1 MKLFSDKSAYII
13 SSVTGKK
20 DHFWNKTRE
29 KHALRL
35 FHKAAELVPA
45 YKNFLKMRKIN
56 HYRVKTFRDF
66 KRVPQTSKREYL
78 RRYPL
83 RDLAWNGTL
92 KQPMSFSATSGS
104 TGEQFYFTRS
114 AELEWESSLVH
125 EFFLR
130 SSSHGHD
137 TPTLVLVCFGMGVW
151 IGGLITHRAF
161 QMAGERGLPVS
172 VLAPGINK
180 IEIFTALKKLAPDFS
195 QVILAGYPP
204 FIKDIIDEAPSYGV
218 NLGKLNIRLL
228 FAAEAFSEKFRDY
241 VAKKAKV
248 KNIYL
253 DTMNIYGTADIGTMA
268 FETPTSILLR
278 HLALKNKKLFIEVF
292 GDIQKIP
299 TLAQYNPLFIA
310 FEEEGGEILLTGN
323 NAVPLIRYNI
333 GDHGGIYSFGEIAY
347 VFKKYGVDIKK
358 EAKSAGIDK
367 LSLLPFVYVY
377 ERADLVTTL
386 YGLQIYP
393 EMLKE
398 TFLDKTL
405 SRPLTGK
412 FSLATKFSSK
422 QNQYL
427 EINLE
432 LKKGARAT
440 QALKRLALKKIIAA
454 LLVKSSEFREL
465 YRQLKERAVP
475 KIIFWPAEHPLYFKP
490 GTKQKWVLKPKKV

>member
-1 MKLFSDKSAYII
+1 MKLFGDKSAYII
-13 SSVTGKK
+13 SSITGKK
-20 DHFWNKTRE
+20 DRFWDKIRE
-29 KHALRL
+29 RQALRL
-35 FHKAAELVPA
+35 LHKAAEEVPA
-45 YKNFLKMRKIN
+45 YKDFLKRRKIN
-56 HYRVKTFRDF
+56 HYRVKTFWDF
-66 KRVPQTSKREYL
+66 KRVPQTSKKEYL

-83 RDLAWNGTL
+83 KDLVSTGTL
-92 KQPMSFSATSGS
+92 KRPLSFSATSGS
-104 TGEQFYFTRS
+104 TGEPFYFSRS
-114 AELEWESSLVH
+114 SGLEWESSIVH

-130 SSSHGHD
+130 NSSYGSNL
-137 TPTLVLVCFGMGVW
+137 PTLVLVCFGMGVW

-161 QMAGERGLPVS
+161 QLAGERGLPVS

-180 IEIFTALKKLAPDFS
+180 IEIFNALKKLAPNFA

-204 FIKDIIDEAPSYGV
+204 FIKDIIDEAPEYGV

-241 VAKKAKV
+241 VTKKAKV

-278 HLALKNKKLFIEVF
+278 RLALRNKKLFAEIF
-292 GDIQKIP
+292 GDIKKTP
-299 TLAQYNPLFIA
+299 TLAQYNPLFIT
-310 FEEEGGEILLTGN
+310 FEEAGGEILLTGN

-333 GDHGGIYSFGEIAY
+333 GDHGGVYSFGEIAY
-347 VFKKYGVDIKK
+347 IFKKYGVDIKK
-358 EAKSAGIDK
+358 EVKSAGIDK

-377 ERADLVTTL
+377 ERTDLATTL

-393 EMLKE
+393 EMIREALLEK
-398 TFLDKTL
+398 
-405 SRPLTGK
+405 SIAHALTGK
-412 FSLATKFSSK
+412 FALATKFSSK

-440 QALKRLALKKIIAA
+440 QALKKLALKKIIAA

-465 YRQLKERAVP
+465 YRQLKDRAVP
-475 KIIFWPAEHPLYFKP
+475 KLMFWPAEHPLYFKP
-490 GTKQKWVLKPKKV
+490 GTKQKWVLK

>member
-1 MKLFSDKSAYII
+1 MKWFKDKSGFIV
-13 SSVTGKK
+13 SSLTKK
-20 DHFWNKTRE
+20 GESFWNKARVA
-29 KHALRL
+29 HALGL
-35 FHKAAELVPA
+35 FHKAAEKVPA
-45 YKNFLKMRKIN
+45 YKDFLYAHKVHRANIRTFKNFK
-56 HYRVKTFRDF
+56 D
-66 KRVPQTSKREYL
+66 VPQTNKKAYL

-83 RDLAWNGTL
+83 KDLAWDGNL
-92 KQPMSFSATSGS
+92 NKLFSFSSTSGS
-104 TGEQFYFTRS
+104 TGEPFYFARS
-114 AELEWESSLVH
+114 SELEWESSLVH

-130 SSSHGHD
+130 SSSHGLD
-137 TPTLVLVCFGMGVW
+137 KPTLVLVCFGMGVW

-172 VLAPGINK
+172 ILAPGINK
-180 IEIFTALKKLAPDFS
+180 IEIFNALKKLAPNFG

-204 FIKDIIDEAPSYGV
+204 FIKDIIDEAPEYGV

-278 HLALKNKKLFIEVF
+278 RLALKNKKLFAGIF
-292 GDIQKIP
+292 GGIKKTP
-299 TLAQYNPLFIA
+299 TLAQYNPLFIT

-333 GDHGGIYSFGEIAY
+333 GDHGGVYSFGEIAY
-347 VFKKYGVDIKK
+347 IFKKYGVDIKK

-377 ERADLVTTL
+377 ERADLATTL

-393 EMLKE
+393 EMIREALLEK
-398 TFLDKTL
+398 
-405 SRPLTGK
+405 SIAHALTGK
-412 FSLATKFSSK
+412 FALATKFSSK

-432 LKKGARAT
+432 LKKGARTT
-440 QALKRLALKKIIAA
+440 QALKKLALKKIIAA
-454 LLVKSSEFREL
+454 LLAKSSEFREL
-465 YRQLKERAVP
+465 YRQLKDRAVP
-475 KIIFWPAEHPLYFKP
+475 KLMFWPAEHPLYFKP
-490 GTKQKWVLKPKKV
+490 GTKQKWVVK